1 MTLRRKTELRSD
13 PKKWEAM
20 QRRGAERYEER
31 VRERGG
37 RRPLAA
43 MSQRRMDELAARGE
57 MAPFS
62 TRKQSASRRRPAT
75 EAEVAREW
83 HKLGSRGRLCV
94 KSGEPAGPHCHH
106 GIPQH
111 FLKRLGLHAH
121 LWDIDNAVPVTQTV
135 HMNHEARADPITR
148 AELVA
153 AGIWDRLLDWV
164 RWLDE
169 RYFPGAHPVE
179 SRIERDYPAARE
191 RLLERGG
198 AA

>member
-1 MTLRRKTELRSD
+1 MKRTKPLKAD
-13 PKKWEAM
+13 PDKARAWR
-20 QRRGAERYEER
+20 QRGAERYEER

-43 MSQRRMDELAARGE
+43 MSQRRMEELAARGE
-57 MAPFS
+57 TEPYS
-62 TRKQSASRRRPAT
+62 TLKQSAPRRRPAT
-75 EAEVAREW
+75 EAEIAREW

-121 LWDIDNAVPVTQTV
+121 LWDIDNAVPVTLTV

-148 AELVA
+148 AELIA
-153 AGIWDRLLDWV
+153 AGIWERLV
-164 RWLDE
+164 RWVQWLDA
-169 RYFPGAHPVE
+169 RYFPGYAPVL
-179 SRIERDYPAARE
+179 SRLERDYPE
-191 RLLERGG
+191 GG
-198 AA
+198 AR